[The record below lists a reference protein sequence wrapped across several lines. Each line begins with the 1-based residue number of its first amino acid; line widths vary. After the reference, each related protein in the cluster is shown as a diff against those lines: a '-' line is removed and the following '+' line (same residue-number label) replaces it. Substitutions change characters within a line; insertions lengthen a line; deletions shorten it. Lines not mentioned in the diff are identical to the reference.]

1 MDTVAPIL
9 GMSMLA
15 SGFLLLLFCLGGLA
29 RTYWRRSGINVN
41 RGTTTSPG
49 AVDSS
54 ARDTS
59 P

>member
-9 GMSMLA
+9 GMSMMA
-15 SGFLLLLFCLGGLA
+15 FGFLLLLFCLGGLA

-41 RGTTTSPG
+41 RRTATSPG

-54 ARDTS
+54 ARETG